1 VRKVLDVGT
10 ELTGRMANRTSQ
22 DFDPSKEPVDGEEEL
37 DTKKKTKRTR
47 SMDVPPRLKHILGAR
62 NTALGEE
69 LEVEDPLHER
79 ANEQEESDK
88 KSKIDAIWAQL
99 NARTNPTPTTASTQG
114 NTNGPTTKSISTAGE
129 TQKQGREGG
138 SREKADMKAA
148 AKEALQALKQQEEG
162 LAPGQIYVKDVR
174 RFAGQKV
181 ELQKA
186 VEGAPE
192 NADEGLKKRRKTS
205 NLGSIIE
212 QLGSGKKISVVDKS
226 RYDWQGYKKDEKL
239 DEELE
244 TYKKSSNKYL
254 DKVHFLKQAE
264 YKEYERERDQRL
276 NSDVRNRGRL

>member
-1 VRKVLDVGT
+1 
-10 ELTGRMANRTSQ
+10 
-22 DFDPSKEPVDGEEEL
+22 
-37 DTKKKTKRTR
+37 
-47 SMDVPPRLKHILGAR
+47 
-62 NTALGEE
+62 
-69 LEVEDPLHER
+69 
-79 ANEQEESDK
+79 
-88 KSKIDAIWAQL
+88 
-99 NARTNPTPTTASTQG
+99 
-114 NTNGPTTKSISTAGE
+114 
-129 TQKQGREGG
+129 
-138 SREKADMKAA
+138 MKAA

>member
-1 VRKVLDVGT
+1 MK
-10 ELTGRMANRTSQ
+10 
-22 DFDPSKEPVDGEEEL
+22 
-37 DTKKKTKRTR
+37 
-47 SMDVPPRLKHILGAR
+47 
-62 NTALGEE
+62 
-69 LEVEDPLHER
+69 DPLHQQ
-79 ANEQEESDK
+79 AKEQEESEK

-99 NARTNPTPTTASTQG
+99 NARTTSTPTTAATTTNSMQG
-114 NTNGPTTKSISTAGE
+114 NTNMPATTSVSSAKDA
-129 TQKQGREGG
+129 QKQGREEGNG
-138 SREKADMKAA
+138 EKVDVKSAAKAA
-148 AKEALQALKQQEEG
+148 LEALKQQDEG

-186 VEGAPE
+186 VEGASE
-192 NADEGLKKRRKTS
+192 NADKGLNKRRKTS